1 MFGHSLPCMCGQQL
15 MSVSVSGSVPTIVMT
30 MHGDL
35 LTVKCYLFKFDSALL
50 EVMLAFLPIF

>member
-1 MFGHSLPCMCGQQL
+1 
-15 MSVSVSGSVPTIVMT
+15 MSVSVVPTIVMT
-30 MHGDL
+30 THGDL